1 MNIEQKRL
9 ARHALGLPNDGQ
21 KSYRNRYACSATA
34 VASSMQDWEAMVG
47 LGYAVR
53 GDDLSYGRFY
63 HLTRA
68 GADAALVG
76 REKLDLEDFP
86 PIGAH

>member
-21 KSYRNRYACSATA
+21 TSYRNRYAAGLRSDA
-34 VASSMQDWEAMVG
+34 VEDWEGMVG